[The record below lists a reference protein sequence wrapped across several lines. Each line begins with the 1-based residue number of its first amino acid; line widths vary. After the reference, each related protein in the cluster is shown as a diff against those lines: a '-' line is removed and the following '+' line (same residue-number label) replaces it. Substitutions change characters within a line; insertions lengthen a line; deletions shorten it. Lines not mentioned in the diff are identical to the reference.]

1 MIYLKKYRLLITGLA
16 VGAIAG
22 YLYYHFVGCENGS
35 CSIKSNPVYSTIY
48 GSIFGGLIFN
58 LFTKEKKEEK

>member
-16 VGAIAG
+16 IGAIAG